1 MYFPRCHWRKIQFLI
16 LTHFCLLYRYFKN
29 KWKMM
34 GRTTRANN
42 VRKLIFLL
50 PLFFPSLPPSL
61 YFVQICMCSNSV
73 QFLKSDSA
81 ITVRVDLLK
90 CEMVEWGIRKLS
102 CENHLRWIKAKCIHL
117 PVIDSGLA
125 SSESDNI
132 CFIKSCFV
140 DWEKRKDS
148 YKCNNGM

>member
-1 MYFPRCHWRKIQFLI
+1 
-16 LTHFCLLYRYFKN
+16 
-29 KWKMM
+29 MM

-90 CEMVEWGIRKLS
+90 CEMVE
-102 CENHLRWIKAKCIHL
+102 
-117 PVIDSGLA
+117 
-125 SSESDNI
+125 
-132 CFIKSCFV
+132 
-140 DWEKRKDS
+140 
-148 YKCNNGM
+148 